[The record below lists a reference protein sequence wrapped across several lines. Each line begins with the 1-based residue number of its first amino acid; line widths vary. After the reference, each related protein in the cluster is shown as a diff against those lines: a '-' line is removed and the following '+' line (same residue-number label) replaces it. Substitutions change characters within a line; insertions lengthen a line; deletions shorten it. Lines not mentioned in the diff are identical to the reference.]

1 MFHLIVDK
9 LVQRLEVL
17 LSRKQFNQL
26 GGLQLDRDARGLVAQ
41 LSELTARTVRD
52 KFARLNQMA
61 IILSLESVDEFLDY
75 WGDESGHITWR
86 LAPAEVRAILQQRM
100 DFARDSILALPL

>member
-1 MFHLIVDK
+1 
-9 LVQRLEVL
+9 
-17 LSRKQFNQL
+17 
-26 GGLQLDRDARGLVAQ
+26 
-41 LSELTARTVRD
+41 VRD

-86 LAPAEVRAILQQRM
+86 LTPAEVRARRGRGVGGGTAGAAGPPGRAARPAPGPTPPPPRAAAVPQVRAILQQRV
-100 DFARDSILALPL
+100 DFARESIMALPL